1 MNGERESAQELKREG
16 RETAGRRRKRVCSRG
31 GRRGDSI
38 DRRERERGKRG
49 LQYGSVIDCSLV
61 DSP

>member
-1 MNGERESAQELKREG
+1 MSEGRENAQVKKGRNGDQVDGEREFARG
-16 RETAGRRRKRVCSRG
+16 G

>member
-1 MNGERESAQELKREG
+1 MRKHIRIKKERNREQVEEREFIRGAAKR
-16 RETAGRRRKRVCSRG
+16 
-31 GRRGDSI
+31 SI
-38 DRRERERGKRG
+38 DRREKERGKRG